1 MFAMRASVVG
11 DRVVPRT
18 RWMLGAVLV
27 ALFLAPAGSAAQTC
41 TDCAVAA
48 TPLNLRQEPGVDA
61 AILRVVPAGS
71 TMQQTSGEETNG
83 YIPVTY
89 DRVPGWVVASGLE
102 GASTNSGS
110 SGTDTGTAVGGTG
123 ATADDQRVTLAPLVL
138 RDGPS
143 IDDGVILAMPE
154 GSAVTLTGAGDE
166 NGYVT
171 VDYNG
176 TTGWAYADLL
186 GSE

>member
-1 MFAMRASVVG
+1 MAMRASVVG
-11 DRVVPRT
+11 DRVVIRT

-27 ALFLAPAGSAAQTC
+27 ALFLAPIGSAAQTC

-48 TPLNLRQEPGVDA
+48 TPLNLRQEPSVDA

-83 YIPVTY
+83 YISVTY

-110 SGTDTGTAVGGTG
+110 SGTDTGTAVGGNG
-123 ATADDQRVTLAPLVL
+123 AASDDQRVTLAPLVL

-154 GSAVTLTGAGDE
+154 GSAVTLTGEGDE

-186 GSE
+186 GSA